1 MTVRDAVAVLT
12 DAKTLYIGWNGSIT
26 DFDKED
32 ELMMDAYGKYK
43 VSRINAVPSKDDE
56 SAYEIDIA
64 ACPIKEETA

>member
-12 DAKTLYIGWNGSIT
+12 DAKALYIGWNGSIT
-26 DFDKED
+26 DFD
-32 ELMMDAYGKYK
+32 
-43 VSRINAVPSKDDE
+43 KDDE